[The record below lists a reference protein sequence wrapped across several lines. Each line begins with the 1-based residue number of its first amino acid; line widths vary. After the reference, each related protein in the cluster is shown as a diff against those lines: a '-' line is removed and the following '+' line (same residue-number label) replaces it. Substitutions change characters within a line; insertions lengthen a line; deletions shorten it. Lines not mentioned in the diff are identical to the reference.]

1 METSGF
7 TAALLCGGP
16 PTIILLWFVRRWWEP
31 PPTHTLQESQK
42 RGVGVRARLLSPPS
56 RVLIVRRLV
65 VAVWRMS
72 PIPPEI

>member
-42 RGVGVRARLLSPPS
+42 RGVGVRAGPLSPPS

>member
-1 METSGF
+1 METSSF

-16 PTIILLWFVRRWWEP
+16 PTIILLRFVRRWWDP
-31 PPTHTLQESQK
+31 PPTLQESQK
-42 RGVGVRARLLSPPS
+42 GGVGVRAGPLSPPS